1 MILTLIMGCG
11 GAGSELNTRNP
22 LNIDG
27 LIRGKEKVINIKIDK
42 MIYKFMENK
51 VDDIVER
58 VKVNQ
63 STAYLAGI
71 LENSSL
77 VTNKEAFYKI
87 FENAVKN
94 ESLKLSNPGYEV
106 SEKQFREIMKYM

>member
-1 MILTLIMGCG
+1 MGCG

-51 VDDIVER
+51 GGNIAER

-63 STAYLAGI
+63 SIAYLAGI
-71 LENSSL
+71 LESSYL
-77 VTNKEAFYKI
+77 ISNKQEFERI
-87 FENAVKN
+87 FETAVKN
-94 ESLKLSNPGYEV
+94 ESLNLSNPEYKI
-106 SEKQFREIMKYM
+106 SERQFKEISKYM